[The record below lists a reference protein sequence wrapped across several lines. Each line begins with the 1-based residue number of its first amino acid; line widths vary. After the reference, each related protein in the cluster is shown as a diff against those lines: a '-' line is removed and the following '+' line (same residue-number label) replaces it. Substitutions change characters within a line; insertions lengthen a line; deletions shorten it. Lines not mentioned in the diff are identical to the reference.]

1 MAEACRVE
9 DSGMHEHVIRDP
21 LAVGGASGGS
31 HNRVPIC
38 IMISSRGVAPPRKA
52 SIRIHVFIMCA
63 LLDC

>member
-1 MAEACRVE
+1 
-9 DSGMHEHVIRDP
+9 MHEHVIWDP
-21 LAVGGASGGS
+21 IAVGGASGGS

-38 IMISSRGVAPPRKA
+38 IMISSRGVAPLRKA